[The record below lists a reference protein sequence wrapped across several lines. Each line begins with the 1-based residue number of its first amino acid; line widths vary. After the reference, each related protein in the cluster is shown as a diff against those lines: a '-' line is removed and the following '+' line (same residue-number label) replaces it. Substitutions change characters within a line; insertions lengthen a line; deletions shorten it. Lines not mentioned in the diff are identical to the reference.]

1 MARKKSDKQVTNKIE
16 QTVSTILS
24 RLNLP
29 FKEQV
34 VVDKYTVDFLVDNK
48 YIVECFGDFWHC
60 NPQQYTS
67 SYYNKG
73 KKKTAEEIWKRDKER
88 KETFEQ
94 LGYKVVRLD
103 RVMFAGLTKKDLPR
117 SKWRLLT
124 DKELN
129 FLRMLFELQ

>member
-16 QTVSTILS
+16 QTVSTILA

-34 VVDKYTVDFLVDNK
+34 AVDKYTVDFLVDNK

-94 LGYKVVRLD
+94 LGYKFLCIWESDIRRDPKIVKSKIKRYIKLD
-103 RVMFAGLTKKDLPR
+103 
-117 SKWRLLT
+117 
-124 DKELN
+124 N
-129 FLRMLFELQ
+129 

>member
-16 QTVSTILS
+16 QTVSTILA

-29 FKEQV
+29 FEEQV
-34 VVDKYTVDFLVDNK
+34 AVDKYTVDFLVDNK

-88 KETFEQ
+88 KEKFEQ
-94 LGYKVVRLD
+94 LGYKFLCIWESDIRRDPKIVKSKIKRYIKLD
-103 RVMFAGLTKKDLPR
+103 D
-117 SKWRLLT
+117 
-124 DKELN
+124 
-129 FLRMLFELQ
+129 

>member
-34 VVDKYTVDFLVDNK
+34 AVDKYTVDFLVDNK

-94 LGYKVVRLD
+94 LGYKFLCIWESDIRRDPKIVKSKIKRYIKLD
-103 RVMFAGLTKKDLPR
+103 D
-117 SKWRLLT
+117 
-124 DKELN
+124 
-129 FLRMLFELQ
+129 

>member
-34 VVDKYTVDFLVDNK
+34 AVDKYTVDFLIDNK

-94 LGYKVVRLD
+94 LGYKFLCIWESDIRRDPKIVKSKIKRYIKLD
-103 RVMFAGLTKKDLPR
+103 
-117 SKWRLLT
+117 
-124 DKELN
+124 N
-129 FLRMLFELQ
+129 

>member
-16 QTVSTILS
+16 QTVSTILT

-29 FKEQV
+29 FEEQV

-94 LGYKVVRLD
+94 LGYKFLCIWESDIRRDPKIVKSKIKRYIKLD
-103 RVMFAGLTKKDLPR
+103 D
-117 SKWRLLT
+117 
-124 DKELN
+124 
-129 FLRMLFELQ
+129 

>member
-16 QTVSTILS
+16 QTVSTILA

-29 FKEQV
+29 FEEQV
-34 VVDKYTVDFLVDNK
+34 AVDKYTVDFLIDNK

-94 LGYKVVRLD
+94 LGYKFLCIWESDIRRDPKIV
-103 RVMFAGLTKKDLPR
+103 R
-117 SKWRLLT
+117 SKIKRYIKL
-124 DKELN
+124 DD
-129 FLRMLFELQ
+129 

>member
-1 MARKKSDKQVTNKIE
+1 MNDKKDKKQVTNKIE
-16 QTVSTILS
+16 QAVSSMLT

-34 VVDKYTVDFLVDNK
+34 TVDKYTVDFLVDDK

-73 KKKTAEEIWKRDKER
+73 KKKTAEEIWQREKER
-88 KETFEQ
+88 KEKFEQ
-94 LGYKVVRLD
+94 LGYKFLCVWESDIRKDPKIVKSKIKRYIKLD
-103 RVMFAGLTKKDLPR
+103 
-117 SKWRLLT
+117 
-124 DKELN
+124 E
-129 FLRMLFELQ
+129 

>member
-34 VVDKYTVDFLVDNK
+34 AVDKYTVDFLVDNK

-94 LGYKVVRLD
+94 LGYKFLCIWESDIRRDPKIVKSKIKRYIKLD
-103 RVMFAGLTKKDLPR
+103 
-117 SKWRLLT
+117 
-124 DKELN
+124 N
-129 FLRMLFELQ
+129 

>member
-29 FKEQV
+29 FEEQV
-34 VVDKYTVDFLVDNK
+34 AVDKYTVDFLVDNK

-94 LGYKVVRLD
+94 LGYKFLCIWESDIRRDPKIVKSKIKRYIKLD
-103 RVMFAGLTKKDLPR
+103 
-117 SKWRLLT
+117 
-124 DKELN
+124 N
-129 FLRMLFELQ
+129 

>member
-1 MARKKSDKQVTNKIE
+1 MNDKKDKKQVTNKIE
-16 QTVSTILS
+16 QAVSSMLT

-34 VVDKYTVDFLVDNK
+34 TVDKYTVDFLVDDK

-73 KKKTAEEIWKRDKER
+73 KKKTAEEIWQRDKER
-88 KETFEQ
+88 KEKFEQ
-94 LGYKVVRLD
+94 LGYKFLCVWESDIRKDPKIVKSKIKRYIKLD
-103 RVMFAGLTKKDLPR
+103 
-117 SKWRLLT
+117 
-124 DKELN
+124 E
-129 FLRMLFELQ
+129 

>member
-16 QTVSTILS
+16 QTVSTILT

-29 FKEQV
+29 FEEQV

-94 LGYKVVRLD
+94 LGYKFLCIWESDIRRDPKIVKSKIKRYIKLD
-103 RVMFAGLTKKDLPR
+103 
-117 SKWRLLT
+117 
-124 DKELN
+124 N
-129 FLRMLFELQ
+129 

>member
-1 MARKKSDKQVTNKIE
+1 MKDKKDKKQVTNKIE
-16 QTVSTILS
+16 QAVSSMLT

-34 VVDKYTVDFLVDNK
+34 TVDKYTVDFLVDDK

-73 KKKTAEEIWKRDKER
+73 KKKTAEEIWQRDKER
-88 KETFEQ
+88 KEKFEQ
-94 LGYKVVRLD
+94 LGYQKLNDTLNWMDRL
-103 RVMFAGLTKKDLPR
+103 
-117 SKWRLLT
+117 
-124 DKELN
+124 
-129 FLRMLFELQ
+129 

>member
-34 VVDKYTVDFLVDNK
+34 AVDKYTVDFLVDNK

-94 LGYKVVRLD
+94 LGYKFLCIWESDIRRDPKIIKSKIKRYIKLD
-103 RVMFAGLTKKDLPR
+103 D
-117 SKWRLLT
+117 
-124 DKELN
+124 
-129 FLRMLFELQ
+129 

>member
-1 MARKKSDKQVTNKIE
+1 MNNKKDKKQVTNKIE
-16 QTVSTILS
+16 QTISQILS

-29 FKEQV
+29 FEEQV

-73 KKKTAEEIWKRDKER
+73 KKKTAEEIWQRDKER
-88 KETFEQ
+88 KEKFEQ
-94 LGYKVVRLD
+94 LGYKFLCVWESDIRKDPKIVKSKIKRYIKLD
-103 RVMFAGLTKKDLPR
+103 G
-117 SKWRLLT
+117 
-124 DKELN
+124 
-129 FLRMLFELQ
+129 

>member
-1 MARKKSDKQVTNKIE
+1 MNDKKDKKQVTNKIE
-16 QTVSTILS
+16 QAVSSMLT

-34 VVDKYTVDFLVDNK
+34 TVDKYTVDFLVGDK

-73 KKKTAEEIWKRDKER
+73 KKKTAEEIWQRDKER
-88 KETFEQ
+88 KEKFEQ
-94 LGYKVVRLD
+94 LGYKFLCVWESDIRKTPKIVKSKIKRYIKLD
-103 RVMFAGLTKKDLPR
+103 G
-117 SKWRLLT
+117 
-124 DKELN
+124 
-129 FLRMLFELQ
+129 